1 MLSTLQASMLPP
13 WAVWAL
19 YGSCSCP
26 SCLWVIRSV
35 VSSQFW
41 KRIGTWRSRLSM
53 KWTDKTDKS
62 DSSGSPEFQ
71 EIVLRLRCD
80 AFRALARWQLSCV
93 WCWSLFVFFN
103 LLRGT
108 ARWMNLGQDIA
119 MLISGF
125 MNLTMISF
133 SPKCLRFESLKWA
146 TFMCVLLCGLLLIV
160 SSDFTAMGVGRSRL
174 VEIGIL
180 VYRVFGCICIGDL
193 RIILPSNVF
202 ITLGYLFSQLA
213 HQGQIDQSWVST
225 EAAILTGTL
234 MVTQFSNQCLHDYVS
249 SMIAIRTLTVEKTAM
264 TSLLNIVCDAVVEL
278 DADLKIVEESPRF
291 AALLALDLPSSVRSK
306 TLQDFMPE
314 EEKDKFR
321 AQMMAVLTVAAD
333 SQAGALHSTLRDG
346 RGIPLRT
353 ELFYVVS
360 QSIDLGIRY
369 LVGVR
374 EFGDQSDVELMRLP
388 PPASSKLTIPKVQ
401 HLQFPEA
408 PLGHKEKSQSKGP
421 SCIGRGTTGNAQR
434 QSLPRESAASS
445 SGSPSSDGSRASQKT
460 QKNLMRPDRG
470 GTQTWAVELSVLK
483 TIDKWNLHRHG
494 ACCHF
499 HCAVSAAQAS
509 LHRLRREQCT
519 LGDWPRG
526 DAQCKHCGTFA
537 SLQGSMKPEQEA
549 LRSCKVCDKARSVQA
564 FQITN
569 KSEVT
574 KTSCRSTTSL

>member
-1 MLSTLQASMLPP
+1 MGGLGLVRLVLLSFLLVGDSIRGELPVLETDWHLAEP
-13 WAVWAL
+13 AL
-19 YGSCSCP
+19 DEVDRQEGQIGQFWFTRVPGNGAQIPMRCFQSGNKVADWGDVVLELVRLLEPLSWERQMDEPREDMGILVNGFMNLVISFCP
-26 SCLWVIRSV
+26 SCLR
-35 VSSQFW
+35 
-41 KRIGTWRSRLSM
+41 
-53 KWTDKTDKS
+53 
-62 DSSGSPEFQ
+62 PE
-71 EIVLRLRCD
+71 R
-80 AFRALARWQLSCV
+80 
-93 WCWSLFVFFN
+93 
-103 LLRGT
+103 
-108 ARWMNLGQDIA
+108 
-119 MLISGF
+119 
-125 MNLTMISF
+125 
-133 SPKCLRFESLKWA
+133 LKWVSLCTA
-146 TFMCVLLCGLLLIV
+146 CSILLCIL
-160 SSDFTAMGVGRSRL
+160 SSDFTVMGVGRTRL
-174 VEIGIL
+174 TDIGIL
-180 VYRVFGCICIGDL
+180 VYRVFSSIAIGDL
-193 RIILPSNVF
+193 RIILPFNV
-202 ITLGYLFSQLA
+202 ILALGYVFNQLE
-213 HQGQIDQSWVST
+213 HEWKIDQSWISI
-225 EAAILTGTL
+225 EASVFTGIL
-234 MVTQFSNQCLHDYVS
+234 MATQFSSQCLHDYVS

-291 AALLALDLPSSVRSK
+291 AALLALDSTNSTRSK

-314 EEKDKFR
+314 EEKEKFR
-321 AQMMAVLTVAAD
+321 AQMMALQTVDAD

-346 RGIPLRT
+346 RGIALRT

-360 QSIDLGIRY
+360 QSLDLGMRY